1 MLSMVHFSGG
11 KLIWLLLIM
20 LLVATDGFILYQ
32 SNSLGEQIFEGKGQ
46 NRLLMEL
53 LIQVSVQLLCLRVS
67 LLEYIGQINLIHYI
81 SETC

>member
-32 SNSLGEQIFEGKGQ
+32 SNSLGEQFFERKGQ
-46 NRLLMEL
+46 NRVPM
-53 LIQVSVQLLCLRVS
+53 
-67 LLEYIGQINLIHYI
+67 
-81 SETC
+81 